1 MSLDDFAPIES
12 SEWGSNSAEVSEK
25 FKESFKKAS
34 WGIKKTKKDEKKA
47 KKYDLLLAKFLVEMI
62 IKKKYDTLL
71 EYLFI
76 CREKWYGTNF
86 LLGILSLAYMP
97 ISKEIRNIAKK
108 PAIKFHYDIPTEKVA
123 FHDNH
128 LDDQLKMRINAWIE
142 DIEDVIS
149 IDPSLLTSEQTL
161 ENLKTDDSIIDFTR
175 EIFSFFLSE
184 LHIDISA
191 AKAESYAR
199 FIVWELEKTLLK
211 IDLKELNF

>member
-1 MSLDDFAPIES
+1 MALDDFAPIES

-25 FKESFKKAS
+25 FKESFKKS
-34 WGIKKTKKDEKKA
+34 SGWIKKTKKDEKKA

-97 ISKEIRNIAKK
+97 ISNEIRKISKK
-108 PAIKFHYDIPTEKVA
+108 SPVSFHYNISDGPTA

-128 LDDQLKMRINAWIE
+128 LDDQLKMRINLWIE

-149 IDPSLLTSEQTL
+149 IDPSLLTSKQSL
-161 ENLKTDDSIIDFTR
+161 DNLKTDDSIVDFTR
-175 EIFSFFLSE
+175 EVFSFFLWE
-184 LHIDISA
+184 LNITITPS
-191 AKAESYAR
+191 KSNSYAV
-199 FIVWELEKTLLK
+199 FIVWELEKMLGK

>member
-1 MSLDDFAPIES
+1 MALDDFAPIES

-25 FKESFKKAS
+25 FKESFKKS
-34 WGIKKTKKDEKKA
+34 TGGIKKTKKDEKKA

-62 IKKKYDTLL
+62 IKKRYDTLL

-76 CREKWYGTNF
+76 CREKGYGTNF

-97 ISKEIRNIAKK
+97 ISNEIRSISKKSNISFNYK
-108 PAIKFHYDIPTEKVA
+108 ILEEDTQ

-128 LDDQLKMRINAWIE
+128 LDDELKSRINFWIE

-149 IDPSLLTSEQTL
+149 IDPSLLTSKQTL
-161 ENLKTDDSIIDFTR
+161 DNIQDDESIVDFTR
-175 EIFSFFLSE
+175 EVFSFFLSE
-184 LHIDISA
+184 LHILITPS
-191 AKAESYAR
+191 KANSYAT
-199 FIVWELEKTLLK
+199 FIVWELEKMLGK

>member
-1 MSLDDFAPIES
+1 MALDDFTPIES

-25 FKESFKKAS
+25 FKESFKKS
-34 WGIKKTKKDEKKA
+34 TGGIKKTKKDEKKA

-76 CREKWYGTNF
+76 SREKWYGTNF

-97 ISKEIRNIAKK
+97 ISNEIRTISKK
-108 PAIKFHYDIPTEKVA
+108 SPIHFNYQVIPEQTQ

-128 LDDQLKMRINAWIE
+128 LDDELKARINFWIE

-149 IDPSLLTSEQTL
+149 IDPSLVTSKQTL
-161 ENLKTDDSIIDFTR
+161 DNLKTDDSIIDFTR

-184 LHIDISA
+184 LNITISPP
-191 AKAESYAR
+191 KANSYAV
-199 FIVWELEKTLLK
+199 FIVSELEKMLAK

>member
-1 MSLDDFAPIES
+1 MGLDDFAPIES
-12 SEWGSNSAEVSEK
+12 SEWGSNFAEVSEK

-34 WGIKKTKKDEKKA
+34 GGIKKTKKDEKKA

-62 IKKKYDTLL
+62 IKKKYDNLL
-71 EYLFI
+71 ENLFI
-76 CREKWYGTNF
+76 AREKWYGTNF

-97 ISKEIRNIAKK
+97 ISNEIRTISKK
-108 PAIKFHYDIPTEKVA
+108 PVIPFKYQVSEEPTA

-128 LDDQLKMRINAWIE
+128 LDDGLKMRINAWIE

-149 IDPSLLTSEQTL
+149 IDPSLVTSAQTL
-161 ENLKTDDSIIDFTR
+161 ENLKSDDSIIDFTR

-184 LHIDISA
+184 LNITISEH
-191 AKAESYAR
+191 KAQSYAS
-199 FIVWELEKTLLK
+199 FIVWELEKMLGK

>member
-1 MSLDDFAPIES
+1 MSLEEFAPIES
-12 SEWGSNSAEVSEK
+12 SEWSSNSAEVSEK

-34 WGIKKTKKDEKKA
+34 GGIKKTKKDEKKA

-62 IKKKYDTLL
+62 IKKKYDLLL

-97 ISKEIRNIAKK
+97 ISNEIRNIAKK
-108 PAIKFHYDIPTEKVA
+108 PTINFHYDISKQPVV

-128 LDDQLKMRINAWIE
+128 LDSQLKMRINTWIE

-161 ENLKTDDSIIDFTR
+161 KNLKSDDSIIDFTR
-175 EIFSFFLSE
+175 TIFSFFLSE
-184 LHIDISA
+184 LNITISP
-191 AKAESYAR
+191 AKAENYAR
-199 FIVWELEKTLLK
+199 FIISELEKTLSK